1 VDSVPEHPPPG
12 PVDLADDG
20 KVARWLEH
28 FGITRM
34 QLEEAVKA
42 AGTDPA
48 AVREHL
54 LNQGASSG
62 AG

>member
-1 VDSVPEHPPPG
+1 MDTVPEHPPPG
-12 PVDLADDG
+12 PIDLADDAG
-20 KVARWLEH
+20 VARWLEH

-34 QLEEAVKA
+34 QLEEALGAV
-42 AGTDPA
+42 GSDPA

-62 AG
+62 PG